1 MRTVVNR
8 EEKMFLGYMKN
19 KEGNLFIA
27 AVSKNIAELRD
38 NPCFHFEKIEKSED
52 NYVLCEGNF
61 INEREF
67 NLNKEIRKK
76 RLFCYQQT
84 TDQILLEKLEQVSC
98 WDDMMTALTEWRSEK
113 EKVRSKLPY
122 VG

>member
-1 MRTVVNR
+1 
-8 EEKMFLGYMKN
+8 MFLGYMKN

-98 WDDMMTALTEWRSEK
+98 WDDMMTVLTEWRSEK